1 MSRQFV
7 CLNLL
12 LVFALLQMSSVEAQ
26 IVRRILNRRAALMA
40 TPVDPNAPA
49 PAPGAEA
56 VPPAELPIRG
66 GFFARRMQQ
75 RRDLVAQQAAEA
87 QPTPAP
93 ATTPLQQPEGL
104 AQRRTVQALRQA
116 SAIAAPAMRALTPAD
131 LAEMEVPALQTA
143 LSNTGGELSNELSR
157 FTSAAS
163 WQNFFNMPTSVVDE
177 QTIDLAALQTVLLRF
192 EKVARDGEF
201 TQIAELSSFNQAR
214 SILNE
219 LVNRVD
225 VPATDGPQL
234 IDPTGETQISAES
247 EPLEESLPAPEPEL
261 PRNEGEHSILVRSG
275 KR

>member
-1 MSRQFV
+1 MSRHFV

-12 LVFALLQMSSVEAQ
+12 LVFALFQIDAVEGQ

-40 TPVDPNAPA
+40 PPVDPNAPA
-49 PAPGAEA
+49 PAPGTPA
-56 VPPAELPIRG
+56 AELPIRG

-93 ATTPLQQPEGL
+93 AAAPPQQPAGL

-143 LSNTGGELSNELSR
+143 LSNTGGELSNELNR

-192 EKVARDGEF
+192 EKVARDREF

-225 VPATDGPQL
+225 VPAPDGPQL
-234 IDPTGETQISAES
+234 IDPASKAQVSAES
-247 EPLEESLPAPEPEL
+247 EQVEESLPAPKPQL
-261 PRNEGEHSILVRSG
+261 PRNEGEHSILVRS
-275 KR
+275 KRS